1 MTLRLTGQT
10 YGNTELTRGHFT
22 IYHAMDKKKSLQN
35 LGAESCEFDIR
46 ITLDR
51 DYDFALA
58 DLAQFTRRMDD
69 FWMTGKMKYGHIS
82 GIEVG
87 ENGKIPELIGEHH
100 VHIMI
105 VLYNRTSNRSM
116 IKHLQLDGYHGF
128 YCANRNKEY
137 PITGQLEYHS
147 KMTTKVQG
155 QPAIHKSWGTFPVTR
170 RRRTPEEREED
181 EQNGKKQRNDS
192 WKRKKQLIIAA
203 DWEKL
208 DDEFPGFR
216 FCSAGK
222 NMVDYYNRQRRDE
235 HNANLD
241 GELDNYIIWG
251 PTGTGKSSSV
261 AFLYP
266 NAYKKQKGTH
276 FWDGYDRT
284 DPNHKVVWIDEMSLE
299 TMKTISGKADGG
311 FEFFKELGDRYPIF
325 VDQKYNKGEYIRP
338 RSVIVTMNEHPTSL
352 LPERASAINKEALYR
367 KFRIMHV
374 SEWLHM
380 NGLVCTNQGVRRA
393 EIIEVSDSEA
403 TETITVTS
411 VEPKERGFS
420 FVKEYF
426 DQQAFKHLK

>member
-1 MTLRLTGQT
+1 
-10 YGNTELTRGHFT
+10 
-22 IYHAMDKKKSLQN
+22 MDTKKSLQN

-46 ITLDR
+46 ITLDQ
-51 DYDFALA
+51 DLDFAMT
-58 DLAQFTRRMDD
+58 DLAQFTSRMEA
-69 FWMTGKMKYGHIS
+69 FWKTGKMKYGHIS
-82 GIEVG
+82 GIEIG
-87 ENGKIPELIGEHH
+87 DNGKIPETFGRYH
-100 VHIMI
+100 VHVMV
-105 VLYNRTSNRSM
+105 VLYNRTSNRAM
-116 IKHLQLDGYHGF
+116 IKHLHLDAYSGF
-128 YCANRNKEY
+128 YCSNRNKDY
-137 PITGQLEYHS
+137 PITGQLDYHS
-147 KMTTKVQG
+147 KMKTKIEG
-155 QPAIHKSWGTFPVTR
+155 QPALHKSWGTFPITR
-170 RRRTPEEREED
+170 RRRTPEQREED
-181 EQNGKKQRNDS
+181 FANGKKQRIDDFQ
-192 WKRKKQLIIAA
+192 RKKELILAGNFKQLEA
-203 DWEKL
+203 
-208 DDEFPGFR
+208 EFQTWQF
-216 FCSAGK
+216 SSVGK
-222 NMVDYYNRQRRDE
+222 NMIDFYNRQRRDE
-235 HNANLD
+235 HNANLE

-338 RSVIVTMNEHPTSL
+338 KSVIVTMNEHPTSL
-352 LPERASAINKEALYR
+352 LPERASAINKAALYR

-380 NGLVCTNQGVRRA
+380 HGLVCTTQGVRRA
-393 EIIEVSDSEA
+393 EVIEVSDSEA
-403 TETITVTS
+403 TEPITVTS